1 MEPRRPTPEPIP
13 ENLLHS
19 LSALGM
25 RIDGIQNTF
34 LLSANSL
41 QNALFHAKLSRTMIA
56 DNIRTNI
63 HQLRVETVFVRERA
77 ERTDLGAV
85 GMGEEQ
91 ADYVGRLLKGDRE
104 G

>member
-1 MEPRRPTPEPIP
+1 
-13 ENLLHS
+13 
-19 LSALGM
+19 
-25 RIDGIQNTF
+25 
-34 LLSANSL
+34 
-41 QNALFHAKLSRTMIA
+41 MIA